1 MTERCPDVVPLLGP
15 LIDDELPLADRTW
28 VEEHLKACESCGARR
43 ALLQAQGTSLRER
56 MREKA
61 RDADLSRLADQV
73 LARIAA
79 ERPVPL
85 AERVR
90 LWLRETF
97 GAHRLAFGASAGLA
111 AAAALLVAVV
121 GRPAS
126 QRSDGRPIEL
136 ASAAQGTQSEAQIEA
151 LDVYGQEGT
160 VLQFPGQ
167 TVIWVEDE
175 PARPGRTQ

>member
-15 LIDDELPLADRTW
+15 LIDDELPPADRTW
-28 VEEHLKACESCGARR
+28 VEEHLKACESCSARQ
-43 ALLQAQGTSLRER
+43 ALLRAQGVALRER
-56 MREKA
+56 MHEKA
-61 RDADLSRLADQV
+61 READLSRLADQV
-73 LARIAA
+73 MARIAA
-79 ERPVPL
+79 ERPVPM
-85 AERVR
+85 AERARV
-90 LWLRETF
+90 WLRETF

-121 GRPAS
+121 GRPA
-126 QRSDGRPIEL
+126 QRSDGRPTEL
-136 ASAAQGTQSEAQIEA
+136 ASAASGTQSEAQIEA